1 MIDNHFIAKGDNR
14 HLYKPY
20 KNSTMDGRIL
30 EMFMKENDAWD
41 DMITRQK
48 KEIPD
53 LENML
58 TSTMKLKK
66 QIDDETASSLNH
78 LKKEM
83 HNQQDFMDEIK
94 HELAKQQRYLANE
107 KKVKDFP
114 INSLLMQNALR
125 ERIRIVEK
133 KFLDLKCNYLNY
145 LASSL

>member
-1 MIDNHFIAKGDNR
+1 
-14 HLYKPY
+14 
-20 KNSTMDGRIL
+20 MDGKIL
-30 EMFMKENDAWD
+30 DMFMKENDAWD

-58 TSTMKLKK
+58 SVAMKFKK
-66 QIDDETASSLNH
+66 QMDEETASSFQH

-94 HELAKQQRYLANE
+94 DELAKQQRSLANE
-107 KKVKDFP
+107 KKAKDYP
-114 INSLLMQNALR
+114 VNSLLMQNALR

-133 KFLDLKCNYLNY
+133 NFLDLKCNYLNY
-145 LASSL
+145 LASSI

>member
-1 MIDNHFIAKGDNR
+1 
-14 HLYKPY
+14 
-20 KNSTMDGRIL
+20 
-30 EMFMKENDAWD
+30 MKENDAWD

-48 KEIPD
+48 REIPD

-58 TSTMKLKK
+58 SAAMKYKK
-66 QIDDETASSLNH
+66 QMNEETATSFQH

-133 KFLDLKCNYLNY
+133 NFLDLKCNYLNY

>member
-1 MIDNHFIAKGDNR
+1 M
-14 HLYKPY
+14 LKPL
-20 KNSTMDGRIL
+20 KTVQMDGKIL
-30 EMFMKENDAWD
+30 ELFMKENDAWD

-48 KEIPD
+48 REIPD

-58 TSTMKLKK
+58 SVAMKYKK
-66 QIDDETASSLNH
+66 QMNEETATSFQQ

-133 KFLDLKCNYLNY
+133 NFLDLKCNYLNY

>member
-1 MIDNHFIAKGDNR
+1 
-14 HLYKPY
+14 
-20 KNSTMDGRIL
+20 MDGKIL
-30 EMFMKENDAWD
+30 ELFMKENDAWD

-48 KEIPD
+48 REIPD

-58 TSTMKLKK
+58 SAAMKYKK
-66 QIDDETASSLNH
+66 QMNEETATSFQQ

-133 KFLDLKCNYLNY
+133 NFLDLKCNYLNY

>member
-1 MIDNHFIAKGDNR
+1 
-14 HLYKPY
+14 
-20 KNSTMDGRIL
+20 MDGKIL
-30 EMFMKENDAWD
+30 ELFMKENDAWD

-48 KEIPD
+48 REIPD

-58 TSTMKLKK
+58 SVAMKYKK
-66 QIDDETASSLNH
+66 QMNEETATSFQQ

-133 KFLDLKCNYLNY
+133 NFLDLKCNYLNY